1 MVTQMSIN
9 PPVLD
14 MQPNIYLI
22 EGESAF
28 SYLPIIRKL
37 QNQGKKVISFG
48 IGQPDFPTPD
58 HIKNAAK
65 AALDD
70 NFTGYTETQ
79 GIPELREAIANYL
92 NTRYQS
98 DVKSEEVIVT
108 TGTKTAIF
116 MAASSY
122 IRQNDEAIIIEP
134 SYYAYAQVV
143 KLFGGIPKFVSL
155 DFDPKKGFSLN
166 VEKIESQIT
175 NRTRM
180 IFINNPH
187 NPTGAVYSKRQL
199 DQLVDLAKKKNII
212 IVADEIYDNFVYS
225 GNFKSLIEYPD
236 WRDNLIYI
244 NGFSKTFSMTGW
256 RLGYIVAR
264 RETIPRFNDLAV
276 SLYSCATSFVQKA
289 GVIALKGDWSP
300 VKNMVNE
307 FSRRAKVLYDILKK
321 AQGFEPYMPEGAFY
335 MFPRILSILNKTNL
349 SVKAFVNDL
358 LEKTGVLVLPGDTFP
373 DKAGREFVRFSY
385 ATDME
390 SIKEGAQRIVEYT
403 EKVFNNQ

>member
-1 MVTQMSIN
+1 MSLN

-14 MQPNIYLI
+14 MQPNVYMI

-79 GIPELREAIANYL
+79 GIPELREAVANYL
-92 NTRYQS
+92 NSRYGS
-98 DVKSEEVIVT
+98 DVKSEEVIIT
-108 TGTKTAIF
+108 PGTKTAIF
-116 MAASSY
+116 MTAAAY
-122 IRQNDEAIIIEP
+122 MRQNDEAIIIEP

-155 DFDPKKGFSLN
+155 DFEPNKGFSLN
-166 VEKIESQIT
+166 VEKIEKQVS
-175 NRTRM
+175 NHTRM

-187 NPTGAVYSKRQL
+187 NPTGAVFSKDQL
-199 DQLVDLAKKKNII
+199 DQLVELARKKNII
-212 IVADEIYDNFVYS
+212 IVADEIYDNLIYR
-225 GNFKSLIEYPD
+225 GNFKSLISYPE
-236 WRDNLIYI
+236 WRDNLLYI

-256 RLGYIVAR
+256 RLGYLVAR
-264 RETIPRFNDLAV
+264 KELMPRFNDLAV

-289 GVIALKGDWSP
+289 GVIALNGDWAP
-300 VKNMVNE
+300 VRSMVEE
-307 FSRRAKVLYDILKK
+307 FNRRAQVLYDILKN
-321 AQGFEPYMPEGAFY
+321 AEGFEPYLPQGAFY
-335 MFPRILSILNKTNL
+335 MFPRISSILRKTNL
-349 SVKAFVNDL
+349 TVKDFVNLL
-358 LEKTGVLVLPGDTFP
+358 LEKTGVLVLPGDAFP
-373 DKAGREFVRFSY
+373 DKAGKEFVRFSY
-385 ATDME
+385 ATSME
-390 SIKEGAQRIVEYT
+390 SIKEGAERIVEFT
-403 EKVFNNQ
+403 KDIFKK

>member
-1 MVTQMSIN
+1 MTRMSIN
-9 PPVLD
+9 PPVMD
-14 MQPNIYLI
+14 MQPNVYLI

-79 GIPELREAIANYL
+79 GIPELREAVANYL
-92 NTRYQS
+92 NSRYGS

-108 TGTKTAIF
+108 PGSKTAIF
-116 MAASSY
+116 MAAAAY

-155 DFDPKKGFSLN
+155 DFDPNKGFSLN
-166 VEKIESQIT
+166 VEKIEKQIT
-175 NRTRM
+175 NHTRM
-180 IFINNPH
+180 IFVNNPH
-187 NPTGAVYSKRQL
+187 NPTGAVFSRDQL
-199 DQLVDLAKKKNII
+199 DQLVELARKKNII
-212 IVADEIYDNFVYS
+212 LVADEIYDNLIYRGS
-225 GNFKSLIEYPD
+225 FKSLISYSE
-236 WRDNLIYI
+236 WRDNLLYI

-256 RLGYIVAR
+256 RLAYLVAR
-264 RETIPRFNDLAV
+264 KELMPRFNDLAV

-289 GVIALKGDWSP
+289 GVIALNGDWTP
-300 VKNMVNE
+300 VKNMAEE
-307 FSRRAKVLYDILKK
+307 FNRRAQVLYTILKN
-321 AQGFEPYMPEGAFY
+321 AEGFEPYLPQGAFY
-335 MFPRILSILNKTNL
+335 MFPRISSILRKTNL
-349 SVKAFVNDL
+349 TVKEFVNLL
-358 LEKTGVLVLPGDTFP
+358 LEKAGVLVLPGDAFP
-373 DKAGREFVRFSY
+373 DKAGKEFVRFSY
-385 ATDME
+385 ATSME
-390 SIKEGAQRIVEYT
+390 SIKEGAERIVEFT
-403 EKVFNNQ
+403 KDIFKK